1 MNWSFPLQLT
11 VRAID
16 GGTPSLSTD
25 VSLKIILKGLNDLK
39 PQFISTPYTTTL
51 PENLNVDGFVYDA
64 SWLDLDVLDEAVDLQ
79 LVVCSI
85 VGKNDFIL

>member
-1 MNWSFPLQLT
+1 MSGCMKRNKF
-11 VRAID
+11 
-16 GGTPSLSTD
+16 LS
-25 VSLKIILKGLNDLK
+25 SRSN
-39 PQFISTPYTTTL
+39 TTTL

-64 SWLDLDVLDEAVDLQ
+64 SWLDFDVLNEAFDLQ